1 MVRAKV
7 SLDRSKLTKIYDQ
20 KKRLIRKNILAVLKK
35 EALPNLVNLIMI
47 GYDTL
52 SERMEILPDDPTNPE
67 LWREE
72 FKLLLERELE
82 DTVFIDNDSI
92 RIRMGDKDVL
102 GYTEGELI
110 GPEDDTPL
118 HWLVYY
124 LEGLAGDWAFLSPE
138 NYETITGHAYNP
150 EWGRFHQ
157 GFMISREEYTDKG
170 WDKVIPFNELRHPF
184 SGFSPL
190 DIFKVALDEF
200 TLRPFIEKAVTAA
213 AKGQKL

>member
-7 SLDRSKLTKIYDQ
+7 SLDRAKLNRLYDQ
-20 KKRLIRKNILAVLKK
+20 KKRLIRKNILSVLKK
-35 EALPNLVNLIMI
+35 EALPNLVSLIMI
-47 GYDTL
+47 GYDAL
-52 SERMEILPDDPTNPE
+52 SERMEMLPDDPTNPE

-124 LEGLAGDWAFLSPE
+124 LEGLAGDWAFLTPE
-138 NYETITGHAYNP
+138 NYEIITGHAYNP
-150 EWGRFHQ
+150 EWGRFNQ
-157 GFMISREEYTDKG
+157 GFMISREEYIDKG
-170 WDKVIPFNELRHPF
+170 WDNVIPFSQLRHPF
-184 SGFSPL
+184 SGYSPL

-200 TLRPFIEKAVTAA
+200 TLRPYIEKAVVAA